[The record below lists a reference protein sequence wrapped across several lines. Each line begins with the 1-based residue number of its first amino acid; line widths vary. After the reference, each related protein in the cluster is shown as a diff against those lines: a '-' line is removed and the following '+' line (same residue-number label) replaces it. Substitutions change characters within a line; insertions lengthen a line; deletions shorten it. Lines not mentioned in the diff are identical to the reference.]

1 MKKLL
6 IYLLLAAMVLS
17 LVACKD
23 NETPPAE
30 EGKVYTFTSGT
41 TKIAIHAD
49 VAPIVAALGQWRDYA
64 ESPSCAFE
72 GLDKIYIYPGF
83 EIYTYPIE
91 GKDLICM
98 IRLYD
103 DTVATEKGIRVGATK
118 EAVTAAYGT
127 PDQTYDTN
135 IEYEAV
141 GMYLQFSLKDGIV
154 TSIQYGYSE

>member
-6 IYLLLAAMVLS
+6 IYLLLATALLS

-23 NETPPAE
+23 NNTPPE
-30 EGKVYTFTSGT
+30 EGKKVYTFTSGS
-41 TKIAIHAD
+41 TKIAVNAEA
-49 VAPIVAALGQWRDYA
+49 APIVAALGQWRDYA
-64 ESPSCAFE
+64 ESPSCATT

-83 EIYTYPIE
+83 EIYTTPE
-91 GKDLICM
+91 GDRDLISM

-103 DTVATEKGIRVGATK
+103 DTVATEEGIRVGATK
-118 EAVTAAYGT
+118 EAVIAVYGT

-135 IEYEAV
+135 ITYEVV

-154 TSIQYGYSE
+154 TSIQYA